1 MNKHHQEILI
11 LIKENANTP
20 TQHTFLDRYLGNAHL
35 KYAIDNP
42 TLRLIAK
49 EWMRDHKAMKAD
61 GFQKLIT
68 SLVKGKSA
76 TEKIMAGML
85 LDLANAEQR
94 SFDLKLFDQW
104 LDHVEGWAE
113 VDTLCTGVYSSF
125 EVLNQWP
132 QWKKQLIKLS
142 KSKNI
147 NKRRASLV
155 FLCSPLSKHIDM
167 RLAELAIA
175 NIEQLKHEKEIL
187 ITKAISWL
195 LRSLVRFHK
204 KRVIDYVNENKLT
217 LPAIAVHET
226 LVKIK
231 TGKKNVNYNYL
242 AVT

>member
-20 TQHTFLDRYLGNAHL
+20 TQHTFLEGYLGNAHP
-35 KYAIDNP
+35 KYAIDSP

-49 EWMRDHKAMKAD
+49 EWMRDHKTMKAD

-76 TEKIMAGML
+76 TEKMIAGML
-85 LDLANAEQR
+85 LDLSTKEQR
-94 SFDLKLFDQW
+94 SFDPTYFDEW
-104 LDHVEGWAE
+104 LNHVEGWAE
-113 VDTLCTGVYSSF
+113 IDTLCTGVYSTF
-125 EVLNQWP
+125 EILNQWP
-132 QWKKQLIKLS
+132 KWKKQLIKFS

-155 FLCSPLSKHIDM
+155 FLCSAVSKHNDL
-167 RLAELAIA
+167 RLAQLAIA

-195 LRSLVRFHK
+195 LRSMVRYHK
-204 KRVIDYVNENKLT
+204 SMVSDYVKVTRET
-217 LPAIAVHET
+217 LPAIAVRET
-226 LVKIK
+226 MVKIE
-231 TGKKNVNYNYL
+231 TGRKNPKF
-242 AVT
+242 